1 MLKKSTLIMTL
12 AVMFVL
18 SCGGPSALAT
28 PDMEGIGSLTVMTH
42 DSFAIREGLI
52 SDFENE
58 NNVAVTFLRSGD
70 SGSALNR
77 AILSKESPLA
87 DVFYGVDN
95 TFLSRA
101 LYADIF
107 EAYDSPLLS
116 KIPAEYKLDDS
127 NRALPVDYGDVCLNY
142 DRAYFEEHGL
152 AVPQSLEELTQPAYE
167 GLLVVENPATSSPGL
182 AFMLATVAHFGP
194 EGYLDYWRSL
204 RENGVIVVNDW
215 ETAYYTNFSGSS
227 GQGSQP
233 LVVSYSSSPA
243 AEVYFSAE
251 PLEAPPTG
259 AITAPGTCYRQVE
272 FVGILKGTTGR
283 SMSEV
288 FVDFLMGVYFQDEM
302 PLQMFV
308 FPVNEDARLPDV
320 FMQHAVTAEQPAAL
334 SPADIDANRDT
345 WIQQWEEVVLR

>member
-1 MLKKSTLIMTL
+1 MYQKMILIIGL
-12 AVMFVL
+12 AAL
-18 SCGGPSALAT
+18 LALACGGPSALAT
-28 PDMEGIGSLTVMTH
+28 PDMAGISSLTVMTH
-42 DSFAIREGLI
+42 DSFAVREGLI

-70 SGSALNR
+70 SGAALNR
-77 AILSKESPLA
+77 AILSKEAPMA

-107 EAYDSPLLS
+107 EPYDSPVLS
-116 KIPAEYKLDDS
+116 KIPTVYQLDEGK
-127 NRALPVDYGDVCLNY
+127 RALPVDYGDVCLNY
-142 DRAYFEEHGL
+142 DRAYFEQHGL
-152 AVPQSLEELTQPAYE
+152 AVPQSLEDLIEPQYK

-182 AFMLATVAHFGP
+182 AFMLATVAQFGP
-194 EGYLDYWRSL
+194 QGYLDFWRSL
-204 RENGVIVVNDW
+204 RENEVVVVNDW

-233 LVVSYSSSPA
+233 LVVSYSTSPA

-251 PLEAPPTG
+251 PVDESPTG
-259 AITAPGTCYRQVE
+259 AITAPGTCFRQVE
-272 FVGILKGTTGR
+272 FAGILQGTTR
-283 SMSEV
+283 RAMAEV
-288 FVDFLMGVYFQDEM
+288 FVDFLLGVYFQDEM

-308 FPVNEDARLPDV
+308 FPVHDEARLPDV
-320 FMQHAVTAEQPAAL
+320 FNRHAQAADQPAAL
-334 SPADIDANRDT
+334 LPADIDANRDA